1 MGNQR
6 PFQTYP
12 RQKFVRG
19 SLVKYGH
26 PKMSIP
32 SFTADSHLQVNQP
45 QTLVVL
51 SFSCRTVKKSGFLL
65 VSLYCHAKHPR
76 LVSEKGGQPPPGEVA
91 LDLVPSVASRFHRI
105 GALALKGS
113 ASETRRRLEQIGQR
127 LVLCA
132 GARRLDVNWDWREA
146 Y

>member
-1 MGNQR
+1 
-6 PFQTYP
+6 
-12 RQKFVRG
+12 
-19 SLVKYGH
+19 
-26 PKMSIP
+26 MSIP

-91 LDLVPSVASRFHRI
+91 LDLVPSLFRFEVPSDRRPGVERLGLRNPAEEAGADRAAP
-105 GALALKGS
+105 GALRGRP
-113 ASETRRRLEQIGQR
+113 TF
-127 LVLCA
+127 
-132 GARRLDVNWDWREA
+132 
-146 Y
+146 